1 MDIEFTAVDS
11 SWSNASGL
19 EVDELNAF
27 EIGAAVTTA
36 GIGVASIGLTTTVA
50 PTLVALPGMVAGALA
65 LTGYHRRNGHLPF
78 MGDKDTTPAPVA
90 AVQPGAVVD
99 TAGKPVEVEG
109 L

>member
-1 MDIEFTAVDS
+1 MAWTSVTDLDPALDDNFDVD
-11 SWSNASGL
+11 
-19 EVDELNAF
+19 LNAF
-27 EIGAAVTTA
+27 ELGAAVTAA
-36 GIGVASIGLTTTVA
+36 GIGVASLGITSVVTPTV
-50 PTLVALPGMVAGALA
+50 VAVPGAVAGGLYLA
-65 LTGYHRRNGHLPF
+65 GFKSRHGHLPF